1 VAADEEKSTYV
12 ADAPAPR
19 PAPAEP
25 AKGKRERSFV
35 LAPDKRGATINGA
48 LYVLYAAVSIYIATL
63 VAPPKS
69 VWFYVFY
76 FMFFL
81 AVFQGYTVVVRQC
94 LLMSAK
100 SLARVEVAGRKVRIT
115 RRSGEEVE
123 LTQDL
128 DYTRRKGLLVLQGKT
143 HDNQKVNEVI
153 RKGSLGDDGFEAL
166 LEALKRIR

>member
-1 VAADEEKSTYV
+1 VAVDEDIPAAV
-12 ADAPAPR
+12 ADAPAVRPEPR
-19 PAPAEP
+19 
-25 AKGKRERSFV
+25 GKKERSFA
-35 LAPDKRGATINGA
+35 LAPDKRGAAINGA

-94 LLMSAK
+94 LLMSGK
-100 SLARVEVAGRKVRIT
+100 SPARVEVVGKKVRLT
-115 RRSGEEVE
+115 RRNGAE
-123 LTQDL
+123 LELVRDL
-128 DYTRRKGLLVLQGKT
+128 DYTRRKGVVVLQGKT

-153 RKGSLGDDGFEAL
+153 RKGSLGEEGFEAL
-166 LEALKRIR
+166 LDALKRIR